1 MIDQY
6 GTFLDLVVSTINHCC
21 APNSHTFFEGRELR
35 CRALKDI
42 PAGTEITVNYYSS
55 PRYDVLLR
63 RSILDQHMYIK
74 CNCEYQC
81 PHESCYSSDVLKGHL
96 CRNEIGEHL
105 AEAPK
110 RQNHL
115 GQVKEAQDKL
125 DKLGKDAA
133 IAFSKFRVLPSCM
146 SFQRQVAALV
156 EKGYPSGRWPDHVE
170 PLPHIL
176 RQLGGMYR
184 DLEFAIGLEFE
195 LKGTLWV
202 RDKTDPNWTT
212 DFHSLIRY
220 ILMIAQAGDDDIKW
234 VAAESKSVLE
244 RSDMRYVVRG
254 YLLILCLGAR
264 SAFGMDSK
272 FVQALYRWA
281 GDLMECGKDAR
292 VHTDSFRK
300 CFEFSQK
307 RLLDWAEADVQY
319 ALQLPSSELIIELE
333 KDNRAL
339 RLA

>member
-1 MIDQY
+1 M
-6 GTFLDLVVSTINHCC
+6 
-21 APNSHTFFEGRELR
+21 
-35 CRALKDI
+35 
-42 PAGTEITVNYYSS
+42 
-55 PRYDVLLR
+55 
-63 RSILDQHMYIK
+63 
-74 CNCEYQC
+74 
-81 PHESCYSSDVLKGHL
+81 
-96 CRNEIGEHL
+96 CRNEISEHL
-105 AEAPK
+105 AEAPE

-125 DKLGKDAA
+125 DKLGKDAG
-133 IAFSKFRVLPSCM
+133 IAFSKYRVLPSCM

-156 EKGYPSGRWPDHVE
+156 AKGYPSGRWPDHME

-212 DFHSLIRY
+212 DFQSLIRY
-220 ILMIAQAGDDDIKW
+220 ILLIAQAGDDDIKW
-234 VAAESKSVLE
+234 VAAESKSTLE
-244 RSDMRYVVRG
+244 RSDMRYVARG

-272 FVQALYRWA
+272 FVQALYRWT
-281 GDLMECGKDAR
+281 GDLIEYGTDAK
-292 VHTDSFRK
+292 VDTESFRK
-300 CFEFSQK
+300 GFEFSQK
-307 RLLDWAEADVQY
+307 RLLDWAEADDQC
-319 ALQLPSSELIIELE
+319 ALRLPSHEEFNELE
-333 KDNRAL
+333 KDIRAL